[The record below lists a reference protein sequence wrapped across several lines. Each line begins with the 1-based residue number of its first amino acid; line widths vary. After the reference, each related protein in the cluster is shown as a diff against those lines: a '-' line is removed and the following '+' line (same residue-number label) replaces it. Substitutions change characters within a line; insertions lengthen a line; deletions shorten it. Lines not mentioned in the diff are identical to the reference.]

1 MKLMTPEL
9 EKSFKKL
16 QKTSDS
22 KDPLIIAKFFNPVGA
37 GTWYATEYNPKTR
50 VCYGYVDLLEKEWGS
65 FSLDELEAI
74 KLPRGV
80 EIELDI
86 LWRPK
91 TFSEA
96 RI

>member
-1 MKLMTPEL
+1 MAPTNYPQGGPGQRLPSPN
-9 EKSFKKL
+9 EKYPF
-16 QKTSDS
+16 
-22 KDPLIIAKFFNPVGA
+22 VGNNYMQY
-37 GTWYATEYNPKTR
+37 GEVPGYVYNPKTR

-80 EIELDI
+80 EIEMDI